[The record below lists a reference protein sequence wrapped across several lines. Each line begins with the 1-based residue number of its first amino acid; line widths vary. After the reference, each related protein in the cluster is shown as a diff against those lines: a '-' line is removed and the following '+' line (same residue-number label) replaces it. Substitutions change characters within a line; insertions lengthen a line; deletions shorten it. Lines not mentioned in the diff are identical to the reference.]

1 MSLFSF
7 GQSKN
12 KQRVW
17 RPQGDALKGLYGQ
30 VGGLGGL
37 GQVYE
42 QAALP
47 YAQAGYNQID
57 PNNPVYANLQGLAT
71 GGQDYSQGMID
82 NLSQSLGQFYR
93 EQLLPGISSGA
104 QMAGGLGGGRQGI
117 AQGLAGGRV
126 AQAFGQGVNDIMF
139 QQQGNQI
146 NAANLYGNLMN
157 QGIQSG
163 VQNLGFQQNLA
174 LQPWSVLASILGT
187 SPGTLN
193 SGKSFNFG
201 IGSAGG

>member
-82 NLSQSLGQFYR
+82 NLSQSLGQIAHVILFASCCDC
-93 EQLLPGISSGA
+93 LL
-104 QMAGGLGGGRQGI
+104 
-117 AQGLAGGRV
+117 V
-126 AQAFGQGVNDIMF
+126 
-139 QQQGNQI
+139 
-146 NAANLYGNLMN
+146 
-157 QGIQSG
+157 
-163 VQNLGFQQNLA
+163 
-174 LQPWSVLASILGT
+174 
-187 SPGTLN
+187 
-193 SGKSFNFG
+193 
-201 IGSAGG
+201 